1 MCIGGKSRNVRP
13 PGAPEAQEDD
23 ARHAGGA
30 FVGVHPAP
38 RVVASVIGIIA
49 ITAITVTFTVLITLC
64 HLVFG
69 VHVHVEHL
77 ISDMSF
83 GPSLP
88 EETVHVVVLHVCLLP
103 LLQQLSVQDSGD
115 SGRLQ
120 LSSTA

>member
-1 MCIGGKSRNVRP
+1 MCVKREAVQP
-13 PGAPEAQEDD
+13 PGAPGAQEDES
-23 ARHAGGA
+23 RHAGGA
-30 FVGVHPAP
+30 FERVHAAHW
-38 RVVASVIGIIA
+38 VVAAV
-49 ITAITVTFTVLITLC
+49 TAITVITVTVLLTLGL
-64 HLVFG
+64 LVLG

-83 GPSLP
+83 GLSLP
-88 EETVHVVVLHVCLLP
+88 EESLHVVFLHVSLQP